1 MYWRQSLVW
10 IWMWGDLR
18 SVNSGEECTEPQRWK
33 EQRVSWGS
41 RFLLLM
47 GIEVPDY
54 IPIVL
59 WQCTHLLISYPGRG
73 PDNRVCET
81 GCVDTWEDAWKLIE
95 PPPYPG
101 CRAAARRCEVTPRAS
116 TRRSC
121 RWGLKPS
128 PGSACRTGPGL
139 FPPWEAPCSSLPQ
152 ASRGLQICFLVFLN
166 GAHLSWLNI

>member
-81 GCVDTWEDAWKLIE
+81 GCVDTWEDAWQLIE
-95 PPPYPG
+95 PPPYPW
-101 CRAAARRCEVTPRAS
+101 VQ
-116 TRRSC
+116 SC
-121 RWGLKPS
+121 RTQVWGYAPCEHAQKLQMGAETLARLCLQNWSRAVSTLRSTLFQFASGITRP
-128 PGSACRTGPGL
+128 PNL
-139 FPPWEAPCSSLPQ
+139 FPSVS
-152 ASRGLQICFLVFLN
+152 
-166 GAHLSWLNI
+166 